1 MVSRVVLLMHAS
13 GMSWNLVIPDALA
26 RVCKGGVWKNHY
38 YLTRCSYCEDGFL
51 LVVYI
56 LFTLKCPH

>member
-1 MVSRVVLLMHAS
+1 MHAS